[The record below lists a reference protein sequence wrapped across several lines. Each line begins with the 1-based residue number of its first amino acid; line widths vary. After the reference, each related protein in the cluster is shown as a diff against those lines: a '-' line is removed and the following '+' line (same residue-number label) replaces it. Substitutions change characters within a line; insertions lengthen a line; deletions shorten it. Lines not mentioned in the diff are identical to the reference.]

1 MEKYINIEEKGV
13 ADFVDKAHIESVI
26 YIAYIFYFI

>member
-1 MEKYINIEEKGV
+1 MEKYLNIEEKWAAG
-13 ADFVDKAHIESVI
+13 FVDKAHIESVI